1 MDTSESPLKVTP
13 GQSFCVTPV
22 TASPVTV
29 SAGDITLCQIEP
41 GTQGIFIAP
50 AGVTEISLSAAA
62 NVQAVFKYAPAL
74 TQRGGNPTPSPEPV
88 PTGGALKHGHI
99 YALTVT
105 DATDLSALTLAD
117 DATAELWLT
126 YSAGAV
132 TWPSSWV
139 WGTDTFDSASPE
151 SAPDFV
157 SGEFYCVV
165 VRHYAVR
172 GIVIATLSHTVK

>member
-50 AGVTEISLSAAA
+50 AGVTEITLSAAA

-88 PTGGALKHGHI
+88 PAGGALKHGHI
-99 YALTVT
+99 YAISVSA
-105 DATDLSALTLAD
+105 DTDLSALTVDA
-117 DATAELWLT
+117 DATAEIWLS

-132 TWPSSWV
+132 TWPSAWV
-139 WGTDTFDSASPE
+139 WGMDTFNSASPE
-151 SAPDFV
+151 SSPDFTA
-157 SGEFYCVV
+157 GEFYCLV
-165 VRHYAVR
+165 VRHYAAR
-172 GIVIATLSHTVK
+172 GITIATLSHILK